1 MSSLSKL
8 ILILGKARITEC
20 QIGAVGEL
28 SHLGDLIFHQKTLQ
42 ETWCMSGPLLWW
54 SCQSPVAHSCRLL
67 NSQNSFHGGMFKL
80 NTKSDADSLLYLVS
94 HFEYSG
100 HTVYTL
106 TQWHLPSPLTSTVK
120 SWLFTRAHSSPL
132 SSAARLHG
140 CHANHSHY
148 INNGWTFSRHTIL
161 IWYFKIH
168 AFMSFLST
176 FSNWIQSLKS
186 VLSGTGPISYP
197 IKVSKHKSLISWQI
211 VN

>member
-80 NTKSDADSLLYLVS
+80 NTKSDADSLLYSLS
-94 HFEYSG
+94 HFECDGYTAPCSLNG
-100 HTVYTL
+100 VYRPHWLVQWSHDCSCMCIPVQSPWLPGYTDVVQAILVIL
-106 TQWHLPSPLTSTVK
+106 TTAG
-120 SWLFTRAHSSPL
+120 LFQDRPCIGICTP
-132 SSAARLHG
+132 
-140 CHANHSHY
+140 
-148 INNGWTFSRHTIL
+148 
-161 IWYFKIH
+161 WYKK
-168 AFMSFLST
+168 
-176 FSNWIQSLKS
+176 NIQTPQ
-186 VLSGTGPISYP
+186 VF
-197 IKVSKHKSLISWQI
+197 
-211 VN
+211 